1 MPATLVP
8 ATLGPPTDSKIVFS
22 KSMKSIPTKPESETA
37 PKKSIK
43 KEAKSPAKP
52 ALETLW
58 ARDDATMTTPQRRG
72 DLVNACLV

>member
-22 KSMKSIPTKPESETA
+22 KSMKSIPPKPESETA

-52 ALETLW
+52 ALATL
-58 ARDDATMTTPQRRG
+58 
-72 DLVNACLV
+72 